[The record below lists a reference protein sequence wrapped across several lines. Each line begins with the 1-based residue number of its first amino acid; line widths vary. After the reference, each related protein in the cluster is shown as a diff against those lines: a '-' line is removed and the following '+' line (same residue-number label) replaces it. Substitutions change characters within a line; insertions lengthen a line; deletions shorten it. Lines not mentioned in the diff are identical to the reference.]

1 MRIDAVGLPIDRLQL
16 RSVTP
21 RTQGT
26 TFSVPSLQP
35 ARVEAAPTLA
45 PTGPVRVDLSAD
57 LFTRNS
63 RSGQIA
69 ATSRRQSA
77 DDPSLVDQ
85 LRRQRLALGRLL
97 SGVNRQIDGLSG

>member
-21 RTQGT
+21 RTGA

-35 ARVEAAPTLA
+35 ARVEAAPTPA
-45 PTGPVRVDLSAD
+45 PTGPVRVDLPPD

-63 RSGQIA
+63 RSGQVA
-69 ATSRRQSA
+69 ATNRRQSA

-97 SGVNRQIDGLSG
+97 SGVNRQIDGLTG

>member
-21 RTQGT
+21 RTQGA
-26 TFSVPSLQP
+26 TFSVPSSQS
-35 ARVEAAPTLA
+35 ARVDAAPTPA
-45 PTGPVRVDLSAD
+45 SSGPVRVDLPPD
-57 LFTRNS
+57 LFTRSS
-63 RSGQIA
+63 RSGQMA
-69 ATSRRQSA
+69 ATSRRLSA
-77 DDPSLVDQ
+77 SDPSLVDQ